1 MLKRIIIGFFL
12 CFAFVGCAK
21 DPSVVTVN
29 NYRQTN
35 YTTLHCFDGSKTF
48 SQIIICQKEVDKK
61 EKMQNNVTNSML
73 DDVRS

>member
-1 MLKRIIIGFFL
+1 MLKKLLIAVIFCLL
-12 CFAFVGCAK
+12 CVGCSK
-21 DPSVVTVN
+21 EVSDISVN

-35 YTTLHCFDGSKTF
+35 YSTLHCFDGSKTF

-73 DDVRS
+73 DEV